1 MRPILSKNRTYISS
15 ALLVVIL
22 QVVFYSTTVAQIT
35 DYLKIP
41 GPLQVDT
48 TTFHLAWSLNPS
60 PNYVKQEYL
69 PEGQSLEKFN
79 SMVTIDFVKGHYTAE
94 ELVKTKI
101 NELDALKKS
110 NPIVNY
116 KVYEKE
122 NEFILDFLLS
132 QNSPDG
138 EKVIIIERNVYR
150 YHTINTKGK
159 EGLLAFCVTERAY
172 EDSIVNFL
180 ENLKASQSKLVDI
193 VGTLKLPEPN

>member
-1 MRPILSKNRTYISS
+1 MKKNLTKNSIHL
-15 ALLVVIL
+15 LLVLIV
-22 QVVFYSTTVAQIT
+22 QVVFQGTAVAQVK

-60 PNYVKQEYL
+60 PNYIKQEYL
-69 PEGQSLEKFN
+69 PEGQSLEKFH
-79 SMVTIDFVKGHYTAE
+79 SMVTIDFVKGNYTAE
-94 ELVKTKI
+94 EVIKTKV

-110 NPIVNY
+110 NPNVNY

-138 EKVIIIERNVYR
+138 EKILIIERNVYR
-150 YHTINTKGK
+150 YHTIQAKGK
-159 EGLLAFCVTERAY
+159 EGLLVFCVSERAY
-172 EDSIVNFL
+172 EDSIANFF
-180 ENLKASQSKLVDI
+180 ENLKANQMNLVNS
-193 VGTLKLPEPN
+193 VGALQLPEPN